1 MLAAAVV
8 LASLTSIAP
17 PSPWVGTLCLSAGAK
32 PSCAA
37 TTVAHA
43 EVPDSDVARTV
54 TWTARSRETIVLDSI
69 LPHQT
74 QVAFDKP
81 ELGTLTLRLADRVD
95 PPAPVTVDIRH
106 GSDRWT
112 LEIAAPDVSLLHR
125 ITLPPATYRLEITA
139 PHRRPV
145 IRERATVVKGKTV
158 PLGIV
163 NLLPLISVS
172 GRVIE
177 SASGAAIAGVTISIP
192 GEGPLGVTDAR
203 GAFSV
208 EFPGD
213 APSHLRISHAG
224 YASKTMPLLG
234 ITVSRDFGAIKLGR
248 GAVLH
253 LQFDIPDRK
262 VTAANL
268 IRVFETDPV
277 YIPAG
282 HADVSNNEVTF
293 EDVEPGSYVIL
304 AKGLLPLQQ
313 ALHALDVSEGETTET
328 IHLHPLSIDGH
339 AYLDRKPLPGAT
351 IKIYANRRLWSGEV
365 STDAEGAFGGET
377 WSSGM
382 LTAAV
387 RHEALPEPFVSRS
400 RIDPTSGY
408 WDILIPNRV
417 ISGHVLDAMT
427 KQPIPGAKVLEEYRG
442 HGMNLLNHSATLSG
456 DGNWRFSAV
465 LDGVHSIH
473 AEADGYQSTPPV
485 TVMLGE
491 RDESRQLD
499 LLMQPGT
506 SCQIQ
511 AHYENGPAAA
521 NAIVLDGLAGG
532 GFSVGHSVLT
542 DAAGQVTITLEPNT
556 AKTVF
561 VVPREGSFAMVTLK
575 PGSADSRTFDV
586 TIPVPAANIHFRTI
600 RNGGFPVSGVY
611 VLVRYNGVFVPP
623 AVLDTVAELRG
634 SSIGTGADGETTITN
649 LPAGPYEFWPFMTI
663 EDAQRIMASYG
674 AMRSPIRAE
683 IPPGDSTV
691 VLTLEAQSHDPHAR

>member
-1 MLAAAVV
+1 MLAAVL
-8 LASLTSIAP
+8 LASLTSVAP
-17 PSPWVGTLCLSAGAK
+17 PSPWTGTLCLSAGAK
-32 PSCAA
+32 PTCAA
-37 TTVAHA
+37 TATAHVD
-43 EVPDSDVARTV
+43 VPDSDVSRTV
-54 TWTARSRETIVLDSI
+54 TWTARSRETIVLDGI
-69 LPHQT
+69 PPHQT
-74 QVAFDKP
+74 QVALDKP

-95 PPAPVTVDIRH
+95 PPSPVTVDIRH

-112 LEIAAPDVSLLHR
+112 LEIAAADVSLLRR

-145 IRERATVVKGKTV
+145 IRERATVAKGKTL
-158 PLGIV
+158 PLGTV
-163 NLLPLISVS
+163 DLLPLLSVS

-177 SASGAAIAGVTISIP
+177 SSGGAAIAGATISIP
-192 GEGPLGVTDAR
+192 GETALAVTDAR
-203 GAFSV
+203 GVFRV
-208 EFPGD
+208 EFPGT

-224 YASKTMPLLG
+224 HASKTMPLLG
-234 ITVSRDFGAIKLGR
+234 ITASRDFGAIKLGQ

-253 LQFDIPDRK
+253 LNFDVPDRK
-262 VTAANL
+262 VTSADL
-268 IRVFETDPV
+268 IRVFDADPV
-277 YIPAG
+277 YVPAG

-304 AKGLLPLQQ
+304 AKGLLPLQK
-313 ALHALDVSEGETTET
+313 ALHALDVREGETTEA
-328 IHLHPLSIDGH
+328 IHLHPLNIDGH
-339 AYLDRKPLPGAT
+339 AYFDRQPLPGAT
-351 IKIYANRRLWSGEV
+351 IEISADRRLWSSEV

-400 RIDPTSGY
+400 RIDRTSGY

-417 ISGHVLDAMT
+417 LSGRVLDATT
-427 KQPIPGAKVLEEYRG
+427 KQPIPKARVLEDYRG
-442 HGMNLLNHSATLSG
+442 HGMNLLRHSATLSG
-456 DGNWRFSAV
+456 DGSWRYSAV
-465 LDGVHSIH
+465 LDGVHSIY

-491 RDESRQLD
+491 SDEARQLD
-499 LLMQPGT
+499 LLMRPGT
-506 SCQIQ
+506 SCLLQ
-511 AHYENGPAAA
+511 ARYENGPAAA

-532 GFSVGHSVLT
+532 GFSVGRSVLT

-561 VVPREGSFAMVTLK
+561 VLPREGSFAMVTLK
-575 PGSADSRTFDV
+575 PGSVDSQIFDL
-586 TIPVPAANIHFRTI
+586 TIPVPAANIHFRAI
-600 RNGGFPVSGVY
+600 RDGGFPVSGIY
-611 VLVRYNGVFVPP
+611 VLVRYNGAFVPP

-634 SSIGTGADGETTITN
+634 SSMVTNADGETTLTN
-649 LPAGPYEFWPFMTI
+649 LPAGSYEFWPFMTI

-691 VLTLEAQSHDPHAR
+691 VLTLGAQPHDAHAR